1 MVTAWASLRNGRV
14 TSSQC
19 ARDIIFCALRIVKAA
34 RTGDPGDGKVFWYP
48 VARAVRIRT
57 GERDMEAITPAP
69 SQAEE
74 EL

>member
-1 MVTAWASLRNGRV
+1 MGD
-14 TSSQC
+14 SSQRTRHVL
-19 ARDIIFCALRIVKAA
+19 AMRAGHHLCALRIVKAA

-74 EL
+74 L